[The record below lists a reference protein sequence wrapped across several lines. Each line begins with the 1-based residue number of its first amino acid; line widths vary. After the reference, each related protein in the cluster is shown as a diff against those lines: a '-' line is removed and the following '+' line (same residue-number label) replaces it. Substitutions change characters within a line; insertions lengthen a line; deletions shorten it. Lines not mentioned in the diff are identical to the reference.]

1 MLETNFELIAK
12 LRKRV
17 NQQQE
22 QIDDLVMAVVKINRR
37 FENLTEGD

>member
-12 LRKRV
+12 IRKKV

-37 FENLTEGD
+37 FESLTEGE